1 MSDCH
6 CHVPNWPRAA
16 SVAGVFELEAPSP
29 PCQRF
34 SRVQI
39 AVLNIL
45 SASSCCPGRL
55 PRGCWRL
62 RLVSQ
67 VPRPFVSVFSV
78 AYLALS
84 CSACFGSGRC
94 PNRGPRDRYPAQH
107 MDGPRSDV
115 GHGAARQRCDDRCQR
130 HHWSS
135 CKNLLRTLLWQS
147 THNGVIRNAPSPRT
161 EPGAVSLSVVA

>member
-34 SRVQI
+34 SRAQI
-39 AVLNIL
+39 AVLNIF

-67 VPRPFVSVFSV
+67 VLGHSSPYPLLLTS
-78 AYLALS
+78 LAV
-84 CSACFGSGRC
+84 
-94 PNRGPRDRYPAQH
+94 AQH
-107 MDGPRSDV
+107 ALAQVGVPIVDPETGIQLSTWSGQGVTLGMALPANAATTDVNDIIGLLVRTDSEHFFGNRLTTGLLGMPHHLEWSMVRS
-115 GHGAARQRCDDRCQR
+115 
-130 HHWSS
+130 
-135 CKNLLRTLLWQS
+135 LLQW
-147 THNGVIRNAPSPRT
+147 
-161 EPGAVSLSVVA
+161 